1 MTMIDAPRT
10 STSRRGRPPGHHL
23 DDIIDATVA
32 VLDADGLGAVSMHAV
47 ASQIGL
53 SRMGLYRYVNS
64 KEELLA
70 LIPERLLNPTAAA
83 VLAEATSMGA
93 LRAVAD
99 GLTHVLVTHPHA
111 TPLLSNPRLGPAMLA
126 AAQHCVALL
135 KADGAP
141 PTEGFEMVRAVAALT
156 IGQHATSHGTA
167 STLGIDL
174 LLGGIAHHLETMPLT
189 SPDIAAGDVAAPR
202 EQESAAITPAQVDRC

>member
-1 MTMIDAPRT
+1 MIDAPGT
-10 STSRRGRPPGHHL
+10 STPRRGRPPGHHL
-23 DDIIDATVA
+23 DDIVDATVA
-32 VLDADGLGAVSMHAV
+32 VLDADGLSAVSMHAV
-47 ASQIGL
+47 AGQIGL
-53 SRMGLYRYVNS
+53 SRMGLYRYVSS

-70 LIPERLLNPTAAA
+70 LIPERLLNSTAAA
-83 VLAEATSMGA
+83 VLAETTSMGA

-99 GLTHVLVTHPHA
+99 GITHVLVTHPHA

-135 KADGAP
+135 EADGAP
-141 PTEGFEMVRAVAALT
+141 RTEGFEMVRAVVALT

-174 LLGGIAHHLETMPLT
+174 LLGGIAHRLDTMPLT
-189 SPDIAAGDVAAPR
+189 SPDFAAGDVATPASKKTR
-202 EQESAAITPAQVDRC
+202 AITPT